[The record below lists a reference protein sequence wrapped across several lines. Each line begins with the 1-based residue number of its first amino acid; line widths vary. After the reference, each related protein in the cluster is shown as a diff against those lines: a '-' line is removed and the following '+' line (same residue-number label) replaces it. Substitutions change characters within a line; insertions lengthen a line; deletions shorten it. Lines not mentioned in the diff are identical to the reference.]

1 VYVSVKTKT
10 GTQQIF
16 TEAPLK
22 NARNSL
28 LEPGVACFDVVLQD
42 QQDDTTFVL
51 VEIFKNETAS
61 AAHRGAATCNINP
74 STAAGW
80 NHKNNFKY
88 M

>member
-10 GTQQIF
+10 GSQQTF

-22 NARNSL
+22 NARNSAVD
-28 LEPGVACFDVVLQD
+28 PGVVCFDVLLD

-51 VEIFKNETAS
+51 VEILKQEKKI
-61 AAHRGAATCNINP
+61 AHYLP
-74 STAAGW
+74 STAPVW
-80 NHKNNFKY
+80 DPKNNFEF